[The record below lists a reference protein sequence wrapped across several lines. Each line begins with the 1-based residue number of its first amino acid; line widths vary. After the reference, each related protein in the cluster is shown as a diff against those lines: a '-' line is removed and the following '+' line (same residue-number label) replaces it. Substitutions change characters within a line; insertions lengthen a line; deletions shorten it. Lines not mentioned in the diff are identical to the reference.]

1 MQAETQRQV
10 EHMVPVAFALLLRW
24 IPLWP
29 AAALAAL
36 SVVYAGFVSPR
47 LLRRTLRDDEAPRG
61 FSPGKVIY
69 GAVVLA
75 LILILRETHFHVV
88 AGAWALMGIG
98 DGMSNIVGRRFGRT
112 RIPWNREKSW
122 EGFAAFLAFGT
133 VAAGFLVWWVSLRR
147 DVADL
152 SILTSMVYALA
163 AAAAAG
169 LVETLPGRYVDDN
182 ITVPAVAAFVLYVV
196 TVGFGMDDPTLS
208 LFVALALNFVLG
220 FAAYRS
226 GAVDTSG
233 LVAGLAIGTA
243 VAVTLGLPGF
253 LLLALMF
260 VLGSGATR
268 WGYARKKRDGIAQES
283 GGRRGWLHA
292 GANCVVPASCAVLAA
307 CYADTFTADVMKLA
321 FAAALATAAM
331 DTVSSELGPLY
342 GRVTVLPPTFRRVKP
357 GTDGA
362 VSLEGTLLGLA
373 GAAVVAAAAVAL
385 GLVHLTSSWLL
396 LVGAFAGTTVES
408 LLGAAGLG
416 RMRLGGM
423 FLNVV
428 CTAVGAIVA
437 TVIGGLF

>member
-1 MQAETQRQV
+1 
-10 EHMVPVAFALLLRW
+10 
-24 IPLWP
+24 
-29 AAALAAL
+29 
-36 SVVYAGFVSPR
+36 
-47 LLRRTLRDDEAPRG
+47 
-61 FSPGKVIY
+61 
-69 GAVVLA
+69 
-75 LILILRETHFHVV
+75 
-88 AGAWALMGIG
+88 
-98 DGMSNIVGRRFGRT
+98 
-112 RIPWNREKSW
+112 
-122 EGFAAFLAFGT
+122 
-133 VAAGFLVWWVSLRR
+133 
-147 DVADL
+147 
-152 SILTSMVYALA
+152 
-163 AAAAAG
+163 
-169 LVETLPGRYVDDN
+169 
-182 ITVPAVAAFVLYVV
+182 
-196 TVGFGMDDPTLS
+196 
-208 LFVALALNFVLG
+208 
-220 FAAYRS
+220 
-226 GAVDTSG
+226 
-233 LVAGLAIGTA
+233 
-243 VAVTLGLPGF
+243 
-253 LLLALMF
+253 